1 MNSSEASALPTSGAG
16 KRYQRASA
24 AQAVASATMTD
35 NTLAEKIRRIPRKA
49 ASQKSPL

>member
-1 MNSSEASALPTSGAG
+1 
-16 KRYQRASA
+16 
-24 AQAVASATMTD
+24 MTD